1 MQEIWKDVPGFEG
14 LYQVSSLG
22 RIKSFNKSTKFH
34 GMNFH
39 YLTPTIANHG
49 YGEVTFYDKDKKRH
63 KTTVHRLVA
72 TLFIDNPNNYPCINH
87 KDENKLNNCVDNL
100 EWCTYKHNNNYGT
113 ARMRTIITKSRPV
126 SQYTLDGF
134 WIATYMSA
142 QTAANLLKCSDSI
155 IRDCCNGKLNTAHGY
170 LWEWCYFDQKNK
182 IGSSSDLQES

>member
-1 MQEIWKDVPGFEG
+1 MQEIWKDIPGCEG

-34 GMNFH
+34 GAEFH
-39 YLTPTIANHG
+39 YLKPCISNRG
-49 YGEVTFYDKDKKRH
+49 YAQVTFYDKDKNRH
-63 KTTVHRLVA
+63 KSTIHRLVA

-87 KDENKLNNCVDNL
+87 KDENKQNNRVDNL

-113 ARMRTIITKSRPV
+113 ARMRTKITKSRPV

-142 QTAANLLKCSDSI
+142 KIASDLLGCSYTI

-170 LWEWCYFDQKNK
+170 LWEWCYFDQKHK
-182 IGSSSDLQES
+182 IGSLSDLQES